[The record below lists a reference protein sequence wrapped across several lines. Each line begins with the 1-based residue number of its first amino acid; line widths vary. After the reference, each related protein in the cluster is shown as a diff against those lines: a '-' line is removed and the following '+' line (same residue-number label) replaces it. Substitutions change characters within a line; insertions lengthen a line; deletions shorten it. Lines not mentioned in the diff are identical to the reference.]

1 MKPHL
6 LMEGMI
12 CKLQKIF
19 VWRTGCLIGGTQGVG
34 ALWIDV
40 HSSLAE
46 PRLVPLLS
54 LHGSLFVDSDPYKLY
69 LLRCIL
75 IEDRAY

>member
-1 MKPHL
+1 
-6 LMEGMI
+6 
-12 CKLQKIF
+12 
-19 VWRTGCLIGGTQGVG
+19 VG